1 MFQNSVQKYFQSLLV
16 IYFQTKQ
23 KKHKD
28 TFLNQQNSVWMKQ
41 LSLVEAKPELNLQQK
56 QVMQGTYHAHCSFEV
71 FGLDRLD
78 FVSKPSFQGT

>member
-1 MFQNSVQKYFQSLLV
+1 
-16 IYFQTKQ
+16 
-23 KKHKD
+23 
-28 TFLNQQNSVWMKQ
+28 MKQ

-56 QVMQGTYHAHCSFEV
+56 QVMQGTYHAHCSLSF

>member
-16 IYFQTKQ
+16 IYFQTK
-23 KKHKD
+23 KKAQRYVSKP
-28 TFLNQQNSVWMKQ
+28 TNSVWMKQ

-56 QVMQGTYHAHCSFEV
+56 QVMQGTYHAHCSLRF

>member
-1 MFQNSVQKYFQSLLV
+1 MISKPTGNLISNKRKVQRYVSKP
-16 IYFQTKQ
+16 TK
-23 KKHKD
+23 
-28 TFLNQQNSVWMKQ
+28 SVWMKQ

-56 QVMQGTYHAHCSFEV
+56 QVMQGTYHAHCSLRF

>member
-1 MFQNSVQKYFQSLLV
+1 
-16 IYFQTKQ
+16 
-23 KKHKD
+23 
-28 TFLNQQNSVWMKQ
+28 MKQ

-56 QVMQGTYHAHCSFEV
+56 QVMQGTYHAHCSLRC

>member
-16 IYFQTKQ
+16 IYFQTK
-23 KKHKD
+23 KKKA
-28 TFLNQQNSVWMKQ
+28 QRYVSKPKNSVWMKQ

-56 QVMQGTYHAHCSFEV
+56 QVMQGTYHAHCSLRF

>member
-16 IYFQTKQ
+16 IYFQTKIKAQ
-23 KKHKD
+23 RYVSKP
-28 TFLNQQNSVWMKQ
+28 TNSVVKQ

-56 QVMQGTYHAHCSFEV
+56 QVMQGTYHAHCSLRF
-71 FGLDRLD
+71 FGLDRLH

>member
-16 IYFQTKQ
+16 IYFQTK

-28 TFLNQQNSVWMKQ
+28 TFLNQQSVWMKQ

-56 QVMQGTYHAHCSFEV
+56 QVMQGTYHAHCSLRF
-71 FGLDRLD
+71 FGLDRLN

>member
-16 IYFQTKQ
+16 IYFQTK
-23 KKHKD
+23 KKAQRYVSKP
-28 TFLNQQNSVWMKQ
+28 TNSVWMKQ

-56 QVMQGTYHAHCSFEV
+56 QVMQGTYHAHCSLSF
-71 FGLDRLD
+71 FKLDRLR

>member
-28 TFLNQQNSVWMKQ
+28 TFLNQQIVCGMKQ

-56 QVMQGTYHAHCSFEV
+56 QVMQGTYHAHCSLSF